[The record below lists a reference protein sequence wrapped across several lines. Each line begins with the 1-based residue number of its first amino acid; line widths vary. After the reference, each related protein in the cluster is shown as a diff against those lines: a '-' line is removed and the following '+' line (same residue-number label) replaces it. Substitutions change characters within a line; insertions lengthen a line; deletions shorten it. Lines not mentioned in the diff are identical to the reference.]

1 MSDNLLNL
9 ARVSEEKPQ
18 AAPATEYQDMRATKY
33 GDQYTINLYNGMQGL
48 AAEGSLFV
56 ATSATPGTGAAATAA
71 TGTTYSAT
79 QALLI
84 LYNSD
89 IQPSYAAGR
98 RIFLDTITLVCTAAG
113 TASTSC
119 HVAHQVDVGNRYSS
133 GTNLLGTPVNVNMDA
148 SGVGSVGRAY
158 GGVLT
163 GTAATPAM
171 RYLGRNILKIA
182 SAPAW
187 LVGDMVT
194 IKFGAQEAGGY
205 GAISG
210 TAANAFTVYAPPV
223 IIGPNQSYIL
233 NEWSPSRTAAQ
244 SFEIILTYF
253 ER

>member
-1 MSDNLLNL
+1 M

-163 GTAATPAM
+163 GTAATPA
-171 RYLGRNILKIA
+171 RRTSRPGFPRPGVSGRPRVRPRTCSRLQC
-182 SAPAW
+182 PR
-187 LVGDMVT
+187 GDRGMSRWRIPPRCGT
-194 IKFGAQEAGGY
+194 GFPGRIFQRSGAG
-205 GAISG
+205 
-210 TAANAFTVYAPPV
+210 
-223 IIGPNQSYIL
+223 
-233 NEWSPSRTAAQ
+233 
-244 SFEIILTYF
+244 
-253 ER
+253 